1 MACVH
6 LTWGGYLCFAT
17 SFSSG
22 AHIPK
27 LEKCLVRPLGDHTHD
42 FGGGLEFSYIIVI
55 GFIRPCYISN
65 SGRHCADSIYHHHY
79 MELLHPFQDEKQEE
93 DEEPL
98 LDYFVILS
106 ARHFWMELV
115 REHDNWGRR
124 IFRNQGR
131 RRCFNCLPK
140 RGSLVL

>member
-17 SFSSG
+17 SFPSC

-42 FGGGLEFSYIIVI
+42 FGGGLEFSYIIVLMVLYA
-55 GFIRPCYISN
+55 PCCKSD
-65 SGRHCADSIYHHHY
+65 SGHHCADSIYHHHY
-79 MELLHPFQDEKQEE
+79 MELLHPFQDEKQEQ

-98 LDYFVILS
+98 LDYFAILS
-106 ARHFWMELV
+106 AWHFWMELV
-115 REHDNWGRR
+115 HDQD
-124 IFRNQGR
+124 IFRNQGW